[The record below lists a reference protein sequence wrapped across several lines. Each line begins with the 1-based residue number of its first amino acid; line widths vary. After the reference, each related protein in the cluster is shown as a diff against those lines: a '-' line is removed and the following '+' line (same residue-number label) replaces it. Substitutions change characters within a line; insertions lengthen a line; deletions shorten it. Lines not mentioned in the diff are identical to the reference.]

1 MRKTR
6 GVPASLSGIFANS
19 YPVSFPT
26 VDIDGL
32 YEHRMTGFGKSRQAL
47 HLHLSEEVDVFTRDE
62 NEKWAESHFLIRR
75 TYRWCV

>member
-6 GVPASLSGIFANS
+6 GVPASLSGIFVNR

-32 YEHRMTGFGKSRQAL
+32 YEHRMKGFGKSRQAIN
-47 HLHLSEEVDVFTRDE
+47 LHLSEEVDVSHE
-62 NEKWAESHFLIRR
+62 MKMKKWAESHFLIR
-75 TYRWCV
+75 

>member
-26 VDIDGL
+26 VDIDGF
-32 YEHRMTGFGKSRQAL
+32 YEHRMKGFGKSRQAL
-47 HLHLSEEVDVFTRDE
+47 HLHLSEEVHVFTRDE
-62 NEKWAESHFLIRR
+62 NEK
-75 TYRWCV
+75 